1 MWPDPDACLHVMC
14 IQLREEAAEA
24 EGRTRVTRLVQAF
37 KDVQSVRAQEE
48 AQRPRGE
55 SNAAAKVSIDL
66 TNRERPSSGR
76 RR

>member
-1 MWPDPDACLHVMC
+1 MRV
-14 IQLREEAAEA
+14 QLRQEAAEA
-24 EGRTRVTRLVQAF
+24 EGRARVTRLVQAF

-66 TNRERPSSGR
+66 PNRERPYLVRTKELSHRLLFGPI
-76 RR
+76 